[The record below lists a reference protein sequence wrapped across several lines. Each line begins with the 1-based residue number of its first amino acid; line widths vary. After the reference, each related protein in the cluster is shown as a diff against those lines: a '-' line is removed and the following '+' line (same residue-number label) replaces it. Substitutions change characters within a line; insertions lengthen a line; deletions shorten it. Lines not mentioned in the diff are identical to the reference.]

1 MVGGE
6 KKEFIKLKKILEL
19 LGKNIIYVGKSG
31 SGQIIKTCNN
41 LMLGINMIG
50 ICEAYLLAE
59 NFGIDKKM
67 FFDICSN
74 ASGSSWAMLNHLPI
88 KGITLNSA
96 ANNNFKGGYAAKLI
110 KKDLK
115 IAQDLAKKSKTNSIL
130 GNKAKQLYIKLCDS
144 TDENLDYSSIIN
156 YLKKI

>member
-1 MVGGE
+1 M
-6 KKEFIKLKKILEL
+6 
-19 LGKNIIYVGKSG
+19 
-31 SGQIIKTCNN
+31 
-41 LMLGINMIG
+41 
-50 ICEAYLLAE
+50 LAE

-115 IAQDLAKKSKTNSIL
+115 IAQDLAKKSNTNSIL
-130 GNKAKQLYIKLCDS
+130 GNKDKQLYIKLCD
-144 TDENLDYSSIIN
+144 TANENLDYASIIN